1 MNYRV
6 SLDPKEL
13 DKLANYLENYAKT
26 FEKKVQLFLE
36 KLADKGIE
44 VASVNGGDFSSYIV
58 YSKKVENG
66 TIVKMIAQDKQ
77 EITNSW
83 YASATS
89 QTVRQET
96 ISPLLMAEFGSG
108 HYAVDAEGDASELGG
123 QGTLNVYGHAFDS
136 NGWYWWSDDA
146 TSISGD
152 DTPMYEKKGRWKFH
166 SKGVHPSQP
175 LHKAV
180 MACIEQV
187 EGIAREVFG

>member
-1 MNYRV
+1 MRV
-6 SLDPKEL
+6 SLDTKEL
-13 DKLANYLENYAKT
+13 DALADYLDNYART
-26 FEKKVQLFLE
+26 FEQKVQTFLE
-36 KLADKGIE
+36 RLAEKGIE

-58 YSKKVENG
+58 YSKKVESG
-66 TIVKMIAQDKQ
+66 TKVLMIAKDRE

-83 YASATS
+83 YASSTS
-89 QTVRQET
+89 KELRQET

-108 HYAVDAEGDASELGG
+108 HYAISAEGEASGLGG
-123 QGTLNVYGHAFDS
+123 QGTLNKYGHAFNS

-146 TSISGD
+146 TSMDGE
-152 DTPMYEKKGRWKFH
+152 PLNEKNGRWRFH
-166 SKGVHPSQP
+166 SRGTHPSQP

>member
-1 MNYRV
+1 MRV
-6 SLDPKEL
+6 SLDTKEL
-13 DKLANYLENYAKT
+13 DALADYLDNYAKT
-26 FEKKVQLFLE
+26 FEQKVQTFLE
-36 KLADKGIE
+36 KLAEKGIE

-58 YSKKVENG
+58 YSKKVESG
-66 TIVKMIAQDKQ
+66 TMVKMIAKDRE

-83 YASATS
+83 YSSSTS
-89 QTVRQET
+89 KELRQET

-108 HYAVDAEGDASELGG
+108 HYAISAEGEASGLGG
-123 QGTLNVYGHAFDS
+123 QGTLNKYGHAFDS

-146 TSISGD
+146 TSMDGE
-152 DTPMYEKKGRWKFH
+152 PLNEKDGRWRFH
-166 SKGVHPSQP
+166 SRGTHPSQP

>member
-1 MNYRV
+1 MRV
-6 SLDPKEL
+6 SLDTKEL
-13 DKLANYLENYAKT
+13 DALADYLDNYAKT
-26 FEKKVQLFLE
+26 FEQKVQTFLE
-36 KLADKGIE
+36 RLAEKGIE

-58 YSKKVENG
+58 YSKKVESG
-66 TIVKMIAQDKQ
+66 TMVKMIAKDRE

-83 YASATS
+83 YASSTS
-89 QTVRQET
+89 KELRQET

-108 HYAVDAEGDASELGG
+108 HYAISAEGEASGLGG
-123 QGTLNVYGHAFDS
+123 QGTLNKYGHAFDS

-146 TSISGD
+146 TSMDGD
-152 DTPMYEKKGRWKFH
+152 PLNEKNGRWRFH
-166 SKGVHPSQP
+166 SRGTHPSQP

>member
-1 MNYRV
+1 MRV
-6 SLDPKEL
+6 SLDTKEL
-13 DKLANYLENYAKT
+13 DALADYLDNYAKT
-26 FEKKVQLFLE
+26 FEQKVQTFLE
-36 KLADKGIE
+36 KLAEKGIE

-58 YSKKVENG
+58 YSKKVESG
-66 TIVKMIAQDKQ
+66 TMVKMIAKDRE

-83 YASATS
+83 YASSTS
-89 QTVRQET
+89 KELRQET

-108 HYAVDAEGDASELGG
+108 HYAIYAEGEASGLGG
-123 QGTLNVYGHAFDS
+123 QGTLNKYGHAFDS

-146 TSISGD
+146 TSMDGE
-152 DTPMYEKKGRWKFH
+152 PLNEKDGRWRFH
-166 SKGVHPSQP
+166 SRGTHPSQP

>member
-1 MNYRV
+1 MRV
-6 SLDPKEL
+6 SLDTKEL
-13 DKLANYLENYAKT
+13 DALADYLDNYAKT
-26 FEKKVQLFLE
+26 FEQKVQTFLE
-36 KLADKGIE
+36 RLAEKGIE

-58 YSKKVENG
+58 YSKKVESG
-66 TIVKMIAQDKQ
+66 TMVKMIAKDRE

-83 YASATS
+83 YSSSTS
-89 QTVRQET
+89 KELRQET

-108 HYAVDAEGDASELGG
+108 HYAISAEGEASGLGG
-123 QGTLNVYGHAFDS
+123 QGTLNKYGHAFDS

-146 TSISGD
+146 TSMDGE
-152 DTPMYEKKGRWKFH
+152 PLNEKDGRWRFH
-166 SKGVHPSQP
+166 SRGTHPSQP

>member
-1 MNYRV
+1 MRV
-6 SLDPKEL
+6 SLDTKEL
-13 DKLANYLENYAKT
+13 DALADYLDNYART
-26 FEKKVQLFLE
+26 FEQKVQTFLE
-36 KLADKGIE
+36 RLAEKGIE

-58 YSKKVENG
+58 YSKKVESG
-66 TIVKMIAQDKQ
+66 TKVKMIAKDRE

-83 YASATS
+83 YASSTS
-89 QTVRQET
+89 KELRQET

-108 HYAVDAEGDASELGG
+108 HYAISAEGEASGLGG
-123 QGTLNVYGHAFDS
+123 QGTLNKYGHAFDS

-146 TSISGD
+146 TSMDGE
-152 DTPMYEKKGRWKFH
+152 PLNEKNGRWRFH
-166 SKGVHPSQP
+166 SRGTHPSQP

>member
-1 MNYRV
+1 MRV
-6 SLDPKEL
+6 SLDTKEL
-13 DKLANYLENYAKT
+13 DALADYLDNYAKT
-26 FEKKVQLFLE
+26 FEQKVQTFLE
-36 KLADKGIE
+36 RLAEKGIE

-58 YSKKVENG
+58 YSKKVESG
-66 TIVKMIAQDKQ
+66 TKVLMIAKDRE

-83 YASATS
+83 YSSSTS
-89 QTVRQET
+89 KELRQET

-108 HYAVDAEGDASELGG
+108 HYAISAEGEASGLGG
-123 QGTLNVYGHAFDS
+123 QGTLNKYGHAFDS

-146 TSISGD
+146 TSMDGE
-152 DTPMYEKKGRWKFH
+152 PLNEKNGRWRFH
-166 SKGVHPSQP
+166 SRGTHPTQP

>member
-1 MNYRV
+1 MRV
-6 SLDPKEL
+6 SLDTKEL
-13 DKLANYLENYAKT
+13 DALADYLDNYAKT
-26 FEKKVQLFLE
+26 FEQKVQTFLE
-36 KLADKGIE
+36 RLAEKGIE

-58 YSKKVENG
+58 YSKKVESG
-66 TIVKMIAQDKQ
+66 TKVLMIAKDRE

-83 YASATS
+83 YASSTS
-89 QTVRQET
+89 KELRQET

-108 HYAVDAEGDASELGG
+108 HYAISAEGEASGLGG
-123 QGTLNVYGHAFDS
+123 QGTLNKYGHAFDS

-146 TSISGD
+146 TSMDGK
-152 DTPMYEKKGRWKFH
+152 PLNEKNGRWRFH
-166 SKGVHPSQP
+166 SRGTHPSQP

>member
-1 MNYRV
+1 MRV
-6 SLDPKEL
+6 SLDTKEL
-13 DKLANYLENYAKT
+13 DALADYLDNYAKT
-26 FEKKVQLFLE
+26 FEQKVQTFLE
-36 KLADKGIE
+36 KLAEKGIE

-58 YSKKVENG
+58 YSKKVESG
-66 TIVKMIAQDKQ
+66 TMVKMIAKDRE

-83 YASATS
+83 YASSTS
-89 QTVRQET
+89 KELRQET

-108 HYAVDAEGDASELGG
+108 HYAISAEGEASGLGG
-123 QGTLNVYGHAFDS
+123 QGALNKYGHAFDS

-146 TSISGD
+146 TSMDGE
-152 DTPMYEKKGRWKFH
+152 PLNEKNGRWRFH
-166 SKGVHPSQP
+166 SRGTHPSQP

>member
-1 MNYRV
+1 MRV
-6 SLDPKEL
+6 SLDTKEL
-13 DKLANYLENYAKT
+13 DALADYLDNYART
-26 FEKKVQLFLE
+26 FDQKVQTFLE
-36 KLADKGIE
+36 KLAEKGIE

-58 YSKKVENG
+58 YSKKVESG
-66 TIVKMIAQDKQ
+66 TKVLMIAKDRE

-83 YASATS
+83 YASSTS
-89 QTVRQET
+89 KELRQET

-108 HYAVDAEGDASELGG
+108 HYAISAEGEASGLGG
-123 QGTLNVYGHAFDS
+123 QGTLNKYGHAFDS

-146 TSISGD
+146 TSMDGE
-152 DTPMYEKKGRWKFH
+152 PLNEKNGRWKFH
-166 SKGVHPSQP
+166 SRGTHPSQP

>member
-1 MNYRV
+1 MRV
-6 SLDPKEL
+6 SLDTKEL
-13 DKLANYLENYAKT
+13 DALADYLDNYART
-26 FEKKVQLFLE
+26 FEQKVQTFLE
-36 KLADKGIE
+36 RLAEKGIE

-58 YSKKVENG
+58 YSKKVESG
-66 TIVKMIAQDKQ
+66 TKVLMIAKDRE

-83 YASATS
+83 YASSTS
-89 QTVRQET
+89 KELRQET

-108 HYAVDAEGDASELGG
+108 HYAISAEGEASGLGG
-123 QGTLNVYGHAFDS
+123 QGTLNKYGHAFDS

-146 TSISGD
+146 TSMDGE
-152 DTPMYEKKGRWKFH
+152 PLNEKNGRWRFH
-166 SKGVHPSQP
+166 SRGTHPSQP

>member
-1 MNYRV
+1 MRV
-6 SLDPKEL
+6 SLDTKEL
-13 DKLANYLENYAKT
+13 DALADYLDNYART
-26 FEKKVQLFLE
+26 FEQKVQTFLE
-36 KLADKGIE
+36 KLAEKGIE

-58 YSKKVENG
+58 YSKKVESG
-66 TIVKMIAQDKQ
+66 TKVLMIAKDRE

-83 YASATS
+83 YASSTS
-89 QTVRQET
+89 KELRQET

-108 HYAVDAEGDASELGG
+108 HYAISAEGEASGLGG
-123 QGTLNVYGHAFDS
+123 QGTLNKYGHAFDS

-146 TSISGD
+146 TSMDGE
-152 DTPMYEKKGRWKFH
+152 PLNEKNGRWKFH
-166 SKGVHPSQP
+166 SRGTHPSQP

>member
-1 MNYRV
+1 MRV
-6 SLDPKEL
+6 SLDTKEL
-13 DKLANYLENYAKT
+13 DSLADYLDNYART
-26 FEKKVQLFLE
+26 FEQKVQIFLE
-36 KLADKGIE
+36 RLAEKGIE

-58 YSKKVENG
+58 YSKKVESG
-66 TIVKMIAQDKQ
+66 TKVLMIAKDRE

-83 YASATS
+83 YASSTS
-89 QTVRQET
+89 KELRQET

-108 HYAVDAEGDASELGG
+108 HYAISAEGEASGLGG
-123 QGTLNVYGHAFDS
+123 QGTLNKYGHAFDT

-146 TSISGD
+146 TSMDGE
-152 DTPMYEKKGRWKFH
+152 PLNEKNGRWRFH
-166 SKGVHPSQP
+166 SRGTHPSQP

>member
-1 MNYRV
+1 MRV
-6 SLDPKEL
+6 SLDTKEL
-13 DKLANYLENYAKT
+13 DSLADYLDNYART
-26 FEKKVQLFLE
+26 FEQKVQIFLE
-36 KLADKGIE
+36 RLAEKGIE

-58 YSKKVENG
+58 YSKKVESG
-66 TIVKMIAQDKQ
+66 TKVLMIAKDRE

-83 YASATS
+83 YASSTS
-89 QTVRQET
+89 KELRQET

-108 HYAVDAEGDASELGG
+108 YYAISTEGEASGLGG
-123 QGTLNVYGHAFDS
+123 QGTLNKYGHAFDT

-146 TSISGD
+146 TSMDGE
-152 DTPMYEKKGRWKFH
+152 PLNEKNGRWRFH
-166 SKGVHPSQP
+166 SRGTHPSQP

>member
-1 MNYRV
+1 MRV
-6 SLDPKEL
+6 SLDTKEL
-13 DKLANYLENYAKT
+13 DALADYLDNYAKT
-26 FEKKVQLFLE
+26 FEQKVQTFLE
-36 KLADKGIE
+36 RLAEKGIE

-58 YSKKVENG
+58 YSKKVESG
-66 TIVKMIAQDKQ
+66 TMVKMIAKDRE

-83 YASATS
+83 YASSTS
-89 QTVRQET
+89 KELRQET

-108 HYAVDAEGDASELGG
+108 HYAISAEGEASGLGG
-123 QGTLNVYGHAFDS
+123 QGTLNKYGHAFDS

-146 TSISGD
+146 TSMDGE
-152 DTPMYEKKGRWKFH
+152 PLNEKDGRWRFH
-166 SKGVHPSQP
+166 SRGTHPSDP

>member
-1 MNYRV
+1 MKV
-6 SLDPKEL
+6 SLDTKEL
-13 DKLANYLENYAKT
+13 DALADYLDNYAKT
-26 FEKKVQLFLE
+26 FEQKVQTFLE
-36 KLADKGIE
+36 KLAEKGIE

-58 YSKKVENG
+58 YSKKVESG
-66 TIVKMIAQDKQ
+66 TMVKMIARDRE

-83 YASATS
+83 YASSTS
-89 QTVRQET
+89 KELRQET

-108 HYAVDAEGDASELGG
+108 HYAISAEGEASGLGG
-123 QGTLNVYGHAFDS
+123 QGTLNKYGHAFDS

-146 TSISGD
+146 TSMDGE
-152 DTPMYEKKGRWKFH
+152 PLNEKNGRWRFH
-166 SKGVHPSQP
+166 SRGTHPSQP